1 MVFGYLRGQDDR
13 KLEPHKERKSI
24 SAEMNVSLT
33 PNVWVLIVMK
43 EELMMYQYGI
53 RFRNQEQAEIC
64 ITDLAAEVAKR
75 LKQINVR
82 GRLLTLKLM
91 SRHPDAPIEPPKVSP
106 LVLTGNS
113 RP

>member
-1 MVFGYLRGQDDR
+1 MVYGYLRGVDDR

-24 SAEMNVSLT
+24 SAEMNVSS
-33 PNVWVLIVMK
+33 PIINS
-43 EELMMYQYGI
+43 MMDKVDDQYGI

-64 ITDLAAEVAKR
+64 IRDLSAEVAKR
-75 LKQINVR
+75 LKQVNAK

-106 LVLTGNS
+106 S
-113 RP
+113 SSMSFSAADK